1 MGVADVK
8 LLLAGLKEKA
18 SVCFFSSAVR
28 SPYNKR
34 TMEAGLWGIWAFGP
48 DAESVSYVLST

>member
-1 MGVADVK
+1 
-8 LLLAGLKEKA
+8 
-18 SVCFFSSAVR
+18 VR

-34 TMEAGLWGIWAFGP
+34 TMEAGLWGIWAFRP